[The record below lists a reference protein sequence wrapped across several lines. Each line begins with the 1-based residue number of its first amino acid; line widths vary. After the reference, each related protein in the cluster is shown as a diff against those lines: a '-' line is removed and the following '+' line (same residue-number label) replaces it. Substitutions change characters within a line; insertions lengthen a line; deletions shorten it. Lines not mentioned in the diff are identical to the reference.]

1 MYSVLFLILLVCFSA
16 CTEGN
21 QKKENNK
28 LDFSEKT
35 QSIDKFSF
43 PFPVIPVMLTQP
55 EDRKAYLLQH
65 YWDKFNFADTAL
77 VNNREVTEQAFANL
91 LSLLADETTAAGLV
105 EESMDNFCSGME
117 QHEHARK
124 VCMQMTDDYL
134 YNPNSPYYNEK
145 LYAVYLKRML
155 QSKEVDEASKSSL
168 QFRLT
173 LISRNVPGSKASDFA
188 YFLPDGSRHTLART
202 KVSNNRLLLVFY
214 DPECPSCH
222 ETMRRMTADA
232 TLAAA
237 VDAGQLTVLAVY
249 TEGNEEAWRKSLA
262 DIPEGWIVGQD
273 RQAVKDGALYDLK
286 AMPSLY
292 LLDGEKKVLLKDA
305 AFDEILKNISSL

>member
-1 MYSVLFLILLVCFSA
+1 MKRLSYMLIPLFLLAEACGTGGNRQKSETEAEVELGSFLYPEIPAMLTDPIARSAYLVEHFWDRF
-16 CTEGN
+16 
-21 QKKENNK
+21 
-28 LDFSEKT
+28 DFS
-35 QSIDKFSF
+35 
-43 PFPVIPVMLTQP
+43 
-55 EDRKAYLLQH
+55 
-65 YWDKFNFADTAL
+65 DTTL
-77 VNNREVTEQAFANL
+77 VNNRTITEQGFADFIEIL
-91 LSLLADETTAAGLV
+91 LQQIDGKFASLL

-134 YNPNSPYYNEK
+134 YNPNSPYYNER

-188 YFLPDGSRHTLART
+188 YFLSDGSRHTLART

-222 ETMRRMTADA
+222 ETMRRMAADA

-305 AFDEILKNISSL
+305 AFDEIIKNISSL

>member
-1 MYSVLFLILLVCFSA
+1 MFVFLLLGLFLFVLPSCQFNGDSHSNTTKYKQTVDEL
-16 CTEGN
+16 
-21 QKKENNK
+21 Q
-28 LDFSEKT
+28 T
-35 QSIDKFSF
+35 QTF
-43 PFPVIPVMLTQP
+43 PFPDIPVMLTQP

-91 LSLLADETTAAGLV
+91 LSLMADETTAAGLV

-117 QHEHARK
+117 QHEHARR

-134 YNPNSPYYNEK
+134 YNPNSPYYNERI
-145 LYAVYLKRML
+145 YAVYLKRML
-155 QSKEVDEASKSSL
+155 QSKEVDEVSKSSL

-188 YFLPDGSRHTLART
+188 YYLPDGSRHTLART

-222 ETMRRMTADA
+222 ETMQRMTADA

-237 VDAGQLTVLAVY
+237 VDARQLTVLAVY

-305 AFDEILKNISSL
+305 AFDEIIKNISSL

>member
-43 PFPVIPVMLTQP
+43 PFSDIPVMLTQP

-134 YNPNSPYYNEK
+134 YNPNSPYYNER

-188 YFLPDGSRHTLART
+188 YFLSDGSRHTLART

-237 VDAGQLTVLAVY
+237 VDAKLLTVLAVY
-249 TEGNEEAWRKSLA
+249 TEGNEDAWRKSLA

>member
-1 MYSVLFLILLVCFSA
+1 MFKKPLFIIDALIVMFVFSA
-16 CTEGN
+16 CIG
-21 QKKENNK
+21 KG
-28 LDFSEKT
+28 
-35 QSIDKFSF
+35 QSSQIKRSVDRNF
-43 PFPVIPVMLTQP
+43 PFPDIPVMLTQP

-117 QHEHARK
+117 RYEHARK

-173 LISRNVPGSKASDFA
+173 LISRNVPGSKASDFV
-188 YFLPDGSRHTLART
+188 YFLPDSSRRTLART

-237 VDAGQLTVLAVY
+237 VDAKLLTVLAVY